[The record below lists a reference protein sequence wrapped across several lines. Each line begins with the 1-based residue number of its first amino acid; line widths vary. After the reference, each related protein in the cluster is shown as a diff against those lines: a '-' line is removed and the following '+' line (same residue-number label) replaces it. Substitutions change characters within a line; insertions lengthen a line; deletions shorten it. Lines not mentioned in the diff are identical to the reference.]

1 MKRIFTLS
9 IFLSFGFMTAFAQ
22 HEHHAPAKKETKN
35 TAAPAPKKKTSAE
48 PAKPKPSKLQPIKH
62 KPAPP
67 PAKTNRKNQP
77 SAAPKTH
84 AAPKVKATP
93 PATHQDHSQH
103 HMPVADSAGKH
114 QGHQMTPQDS
124 LNQSKASSHEG
135 HTMPMDTAKG
145 HQHHPGMHMNH
156 GAMASDTTQH
166 AGMNHSMGMGGMSHA
181 FSRNL
186 PMNRNGSGTSWHPDA
201 TPMYGY
207 MKHAGD
213 WMLMFHGQLW
223 LRYNRQDIFDKGSR
237 GDSQLDA
244 PNWFMGMA
252 QREVG
257 KRGLLRLSVMLSL
270 DELTMGDRGYP
281 LLFQS
286 GETYGGGKRLVDRQ
300 HPHDLFS
307 EISVGYTH
315 MVNENVDVYGF
326 LGYPAEPVIGP
337 PVFMHRISA
346 FNNPESPLGHHWQDA
361 THITFGV
368 ATLGF
373 RYKNFKLEGSNF
385 TGREP
390 DENRYDFDKARFDSY
405 AARLSYN
412 PTENWALQV
421 SRGWLKSPES
431 LEPEEDVTRT
441 TASALYSRA
450 LAGGGDRF
458 FTSALIWGFN
468 GGGHHQ
474 EHSAIA
480 EANLQ
485 MNKTAVYGRY
495 EYVQKTPGELD
506 LASQFDHH
514 EVFDVH
520 ALTLGTSQRVANFAN
535 TYLTLG
541 VQATVFSPD
550 KLLKP
555 LYGKTPVSGEI
566 YLRLNP
572 GLMMGGSKKSGA
584 SGMEHQH

>member
-1 MKRIFTLS
+1 MRTIFTIAIASLLS
-9 IFLSFGFMTAFAQ
+9 VYTATAQ
-22 HEHHAPAKKETKN
+22 HEHHTPPPAKKEKKQEVK
-35 TAAPAPKKKTSAE
+35 PATTPKKATQ
-48 PAKPKPSKLQPIKH
+48 PVVKPKAKPSKSGQIKN

-67 PAKTNRKNQP
+67 PAQK
-77 SAAPKTH
+77 
-84 AAPKVKATP
+84 KATP
-93 PATHQDHSQH
+93 AAKPKPKTTPSIMDHSQH
-103 HMPVADSAGKH
+103 NGMDSA
-114 QGHQMTPQDS
+114 QM
-124 LNQSKASSHEG
+124 
-135 HTMPMDTAKG
+135 
-145 HQHHPGMHMNH
+145 HQHHNMMADSMNRAKKMEHAGHDMMSQDSTKSLEHHTGMMMEE
-156 GAMASDTTQH
+156 GSKPQDTTQH
-166 AGMNHSMGMGGMSHA
+166 AGMQHGAGGMSHA

-207 MKHAGD
+207 MKHTGP
-213 WMLMFHGQLW
+213 WMLMFHGQVW
-223 LRYNRQDIFDKGSR
+223 LRYNKQDIFDKGSR

-252 QREVG
+252 QRNIG
-257 KRGLLRLSVMLSL
+257 NRGLLRFSVMMSL
-270 DELTMGDRGYP
+270 DELSMGDRGYP

-315 MVNENVDVYGF
+315 MVNEDVDVYGF
-326 LGYPAEPVIGP
+326 FGYPGEPAVGP

-368 ATLGF
+368 ATVGL
-373 RYKNFKLEGSNF
+373 RYKQFKLEGSNF

-412 PTENWALQV
+412 PSENWALQV
-421 SRGWLKSPES
+421 SNGWLKSPES
-431 LEPEEDVTRT
+431 IEPDENVTRT

-450 LAGGGDRF
+450 LPGGGDRF
-458 FTSALIWGFN
+458 FTSAFIWGYN
-468 GGGHHQ
+468 GGDHHQ
-474 EHSAIA
+474 EHSGIA

-485 MNKTAVYGRY
+485 LDRTAVYGRY
-495 EYVQKTPGELD
+495 EFVQKTPGELD
-506 LASQFDHH
+506 LTDQFDHH
-514 EVFDVH
+514 DIFNVH
-520 ALTLGTSQRVANFAN
+520 ALTVGTSQRVANFAN
-535 TYLTLG
+535 TYLTVG
-541 VQATVFSPD
+541 VQATVFAPD
-550 KLLKP
+550 EKLKP
-555 LYGKTPVSGEI
+555 LYGKTPISGEI

-572 GLMMGGSKKSGA
+572 GLMMGGGIKKA
-584 SGMEHQH
+584 SGGMQHQH

>member
-1 MKRIFTLS
+1 MKTLLTLA
-9 IFLSFGFMTAFAQ
+9 IALSFGLLSAEAQ
-22 HEHHAPAKKETKN
+22 HEHHTPPPVKKETKPAVKQ
-35 TAAPAPKKKTSAE
+35 TAPKKTVAPAPKATPSKAQPAPKKAAPKPASKKQTA
-48 PAKPKPSKLQPIKH
+48 PAATKAKPKTVT
-62 KPAPP
+62 PA
-67 PAKTNRKNQP
+67 
-77 SAAPKTH
+77 
-84 AAPKVKATP
+84 V
-93 PATHQDHSQH
+93 DHSQH
-103 HMPVADSAGKH
+103 HMPAADTAHQH
-114 QGHQMTPQDS
+114 QGHQMTSDS
-124 LNQSKASSHEG
+124 LNRTRTTGHEG
-135 HTMPMDTAKG
+135 HTMPADTAKG
-145 HQHHPGMHMNH
+145 HQHHPGMNMNH
-156 GAMASDTTQH
+156 GSMASDTTQH
-166 AGMNHSMGMGGMSHA
+166 AGMNHGMGGMSHS

-223 LRYNRQDIFDKGSR
+223 LRYNKQDIFNKGSR

-257 KRGLLRLSVMLSL
+257 RRGLLRFSVMMSL

-315 MVNENVDVYGF
+315 MLNQDMDVYGF
-326 LGYPAEPVIGP
+326 FGYPGEPPVGP

-368 ATLGF
+368 ATVGF
-373 RYKNFKLEGSNF
+373 RYKQFKLEGSNF

-412 PTENWALQV
+412 PSENWALQV

-441 TASALYSRA
+441 TASALYSRP
-450 LAGGGDRF
+450 LPGGGDRF
-458 FTSALIWGFN
+458 FTSAFIWGFN
-468 GGGHHQ
+468 GGGHHK

-485 MNKTAVYGRY
+485 MDKTAIYGRY

-506 LASQFDHH
+506 LTDQFDHH
-514 EVFDVH
+514 DVFDVH

-535 TYLTLG
+535 TYLTVG
-541 VQATVFSPD
+541 VQGTVFSPD
-550 KLLKP
+550 PLLKT

-572 GLMMGGSKKSGA
+572 GLMMGSSR
-584 SGMEHQH
+584 SRTSSQGMQHQH

>member
-1 MKRIFTLS
+1 MKTFLTLA
-9 IFLSFGFMTAFAQ
+9 IILSFGLLSAEAQ
-22 HEHHAPAKKETKN
+22 HEHHTPPPAKKETKP
-35 TAAPAPKKKTSAE
+35 AGKQAAPKKKVNLA
-48 PAKPKPSKLQPIKH
+48 AKPKTTKAQPAQQKTAP
-62 KPAPP
+62 KPAAKKTTA
-67 PAKTNRKNQP
+67 PATP
-77 SAAPKTH
+77 
-84 AAPKVKATP
+84 KATP
-93 PATHQDHSQH
+93 NAVTPAIDHSQH
-103 HMPVADSAGKH
+103 LMPAADTAQQH
-114 QGHQMTPQDS
+114 QGHQMSSDS
-124 LNQSKASSHEG
+124 LIRTKTTGHEG
-135 HTMPMDTAKG
+135 HTLPQDTAKG
-145 HQHHPGMHMNH
+145 HQHHPGMQMNH
-156 GAMASDTTQH
+156 GAMASDTMQH
-166 AGMNHSMGMGGMSHA
+166 AGMNHGMGSMSHA

-223 LRYNRQDIFDKGSR
+223 LRYNKQDIFDKGSR

-257 KRGLLRLSVMLSL
+257 RRGLLRFSVMMSL

-286 GETYGGGKRLVDRQ
+286 GETYGGGQRLVDRQ

-315 MVNENVDVYGF
+315 MLNQDMDVYGF
-326 LGYPAEPVIGP
+326 FGLPGEPPVGP

-373 RYKNFKLEGSNF
+373 RYKQFKLEGSNF

-390 DENRYDFDKARFDSY
+390 DENRYDFDKPRFDSY

-441 TASALYSRA
+441 TASALYSRP
-450 LAGGGDRF
+450 LPGGGDRF
-458 FTSALIWGFN
+458 FTSAFIWGFN

-485 MNKTAVYGRY
+485 MNKTAIYGRY

-506 LASQFDHH
+506 LTNQFDHH
-514 EVFDVH
+514 EVFGVH
-520 ALTLGTSQRVANFAN
+520 ALTLGTNYRVANFAN
-535 TYLTLG
+535 TYVTLG
-541 VQATVFSPD
+541 VQATAFAPD
-550 KLLKP
+550 QLLKP

-572 GLMMGGSKKSGA
+572 GLMMGGSRSRT
-584 SGMEHQH
+584 SSQGMLHQH

>member
-1 MKRIFTLS
+1 MKTIFTLV
-9 IFLSFGFMTAFAQ
+9 IALSLGLMTAQAQ
-22 HEHHAPAKKETKN
+22 HEHHTPPPVKKETKP
-35 TAAPAPKKKTSAE
+35 TVKQAAPKKTVAPASKAIPSKAQPTPKKAAKKQAT
-48 PAKPKPSKLQPIKH
+48 PAATKAKPIA
-62 KPAPP
+62 PAD
-67 PAKTNRKNQP
+67 
-77 SAAPKTH
+77 
-84 AAPKVKATP
+84 
-93 PATHQDHSQH
+93 DHSQH
-103 HMPVADSAGKH
+103 HSPAADTAHQH
-114 QGHQMTPQDS
+114 QGHQMSADS
-124 LNQSKASSHEG
+124 LNRAKTAGHEG
-135 HTMPMDTAKG
+135 HTMSADTAKG
-145 HQHHPGMHMNH
+145 HQHHPGMNMSH
-156 GAMASDTTQH
+156 GAMTSDTTQH
-166 AGMNHSMGMGGMSHA
+166 AGMNHSMGGMSHA

-223 LRYNRQDIFDKGSR
+223 LRYNRQDLFNKGSR
-237 GDSQLDA
+237 GDTQLDA

-257 KRGLLRLSVMLSL
+257 RRGLLRFSVMMSL

-315 MVNENVDVYGF
+315 MLNQDMDVYGF
-326 LGYPAEPVIGP
+326 FGYPGEPPVGP

-368 ATLGF
+368 ATVGF
-373 RYKNFKLEGSNF
+373 RYKQFKIEGSNF

-405 AARLSYN
+405 STRLSYN

-431 LEPEEDVTRT
+431 IEPEEDVTRT
-441 TASALYSRA
+441 TASALYSRP
-450 LAGGGDRF
+450 LPGGGDRF
-458 FTSALIWGFN
+458 FTSAFIWGFN
-468 GGGHHQ
+468 GGGHHK

-480 EANLQ
+480 EANMQ
-485 MNKTAVYGRY
+485 MDKTAIYGRY

-506 LASQFDHH
+506 LTDQFDHH
-514 EVFDVH
+514 NVFDVH
-520 ALTLGTSQRVANFAN
+520 ALTLGTSQRVASFAN
-535 TYLTLG
+535 TYLTVG
-541 VQATVFSPD
+541 AQATVFAPD

-572 GLMMGGSKKSGA
+572 GLMMGSSRA
-584 SGMEHQH
+584 RTSSQGMQHQH

>member
-1 MKRIFTLS
+1 MMLQDT
-9 IFLSFGFMTAFAQ
+9 T
-22 HEHHAPAKKETKN
+22 KK
-35 TAAPAPKKKTSAE
+35 
-48 PAKPKPSKLQPIKH
+48 
-62 KPAPP
+62 
-67 PAKTNRKNQP
+67 
-77 SAAPKTH
+77 
-84 AAPKVKATP
+84 
-93 PATHQDHSQH
+93 
-103 HMPVADSAGKH
+103 
-114 QGHQMTPQDS
+114 
-124 LNQSKASSHEG
+124 
-135 HTMPMDTAKG
+135 
-145 HQHHPGMHMNH
+145 HQHHPGMMMKE
-156 GAMASDTTQH
+156 GAKMQDTTQH
-166 AGMNHSMGMGGMSHA
+166 AGMDHGAGGMSHA

-207 MKHAGD
+207 MKHTGP

-223 LRYNRQDIFDKGSR
+223 LRYNKQDIFNKGSR

-252 QREVG
+252 QRNVG
-257 KRGLLRLSVMLSL
+257 TRGLLRFSVMMSL

-286 GETYGGGKRLVDRQ
+286 GETYGGGKKLVDRQ

-315 MVNENVDVYGF
+315 MVNEDVDVYGLF
-326 LGYPAEPVIGP
+326 GYPGEPVVGP

-368 ATLGF
+368 ATVGF
-373 RYKNFKLEGSNF
+373 RYKQFKLEGSNF

-421 SRGWLKSPES
+421 SRGWLKSPEP
-431 LEPEEDVTRT
+431 LEPDEDVVRT

-450 LAGGGDRF
+450 LPSGGDRF
-458 FTSALIWGFN
+458 FTSALVWGYN

-485 MNKTAVYGRY
+485 LDKTAVYGRY
-495 EYVQKTPGELD
+495 EFVQKTPGELD
-506 LASQFDHH
+506 LTEQFDHH
-514 EVFDVH
+514 DVFNVH
-520 ALTLGTSQRVANFAN
+520 ALTVGTSQRVANFAN

-541 VQATVFSPD
+541 VQATVFATGE
-550 KLLKP
+550 KLKP

-572 GLMMGGSKKSGA
+572 GLMMGGGSKKA
-584 SGMEHQH
+584 NSGMQHQH

>member
-1 MKRIFTLS
+1 MKTLLALA
-9 IFLSFGFMTAFAQ
+9 IALSFGLLSAEAQ
-22 HEHHAPAKKETKN
+22 HEHHTPPPVKKETKPAVKQ
-35 TAAPAPKKKTSAE
+35 TAPKKAVAPAPKAAPSKAQPAPKKAAPKPAARKQTVPAATK
-48 PAKPKPSKLQPIKH
+48 AKPKPVT
-62 KPAPP
+62 PA
-67 PAKTNRKNQP
+67 
-77 SAAPKTH
+77 
-84 AAPKVKATP
+84 V
-93 PATHQDHSQH
+93 DHSQH
-103 HMPVADSAGKH
+103 HMPAADTAHQH
-114 QGHQMTPQDS
+114 QGHQMTSDS
-124 LNQSKASSHEG
+124 LNRAKTTGHEG
-135 HTMPMDTAKG
+135 HTLPADTTKG
-145 HQHHPGMHMNH
+145 HQHHPGMNMNH
-156 GAMASDTTQH
+156 GAMATDTTQH
-166 AGMNHSMGMGGMSHA
+166 AGMNHGMSHA

-207 MKHAGD
+207 MKHAGN

-223 LRYNRQDIFDKGSR
+223 LRYNKQDIFNKGSR

-257 KRGLLRLSVMLSL
+257 SRGLLRLSVMLSL

-315 MVNENVDVYGF
+315 MLNKDMDVYGF
-326 LGYPAEPVIGP
+326 FGIPAEPVIGP

-373 RYKNFKLEGSNF
+373 RYKQFKLEGSNF

-390 DENRYDFDKARFDSY
+390 DENRYDFDRPRFDSY

-431 LEPEEDVTRT
+431 LEPGEDVTRT
-441 TASALYSRA
+441 TASALYSRP
-450 LAGGGDRF
+450 LPGGGDRF
-458 FTSALIWGFN
+458 FTSAFIWGFN

-485 MNKTAVYGRY
+485 LNRTAVYGRY

-506 LASQFDHH
+506 LTSQFDHH

-520 ALTLGTSQRVANFAN
+520 ALTLGTSQRVAHFAN

-550 KLLKP
+550 KLLRP

-572 GLMMGGSKKSGA
+572 GLMMGGSRTRTSA
-584 SGMEHQH
+584 PAMQHQH

>member
-1 MKRIFTLS
+1 M
-9 IFLSFGFMTAFAQ
+9 
-22 HEHHAPAKKETKN
+22 
-35 TAAPAPKKKTSAE
+35 SA
-48 PAKPKPSKLQPIKH
+48 
-62 KPAPP
+62 
-67 PAKTNRKNQP
+67 
-77 SAAPKTH
+77 
-84 AAPKVKATP
+84 
-93 PATHQDHSQH
+93 
-103 HMPVADSAGKH
+103 
-114 QGHQMTPQDS
+114 DS
-124 LNQSKASSHEG
+124 LNRAKTAGHEG
-135 HTMPMDTAKG
+135 HTMSADTAKG
-145 HQHHPGMHMNH
+145 HQHHPGMNMSH
-156 GAMASDTTQH
+156 GAMTSDTTQH
-166 AGMNHSMGMGGMSHA
+166 AGMNHSMGGMSHA

-223 LRYNRQDIFDKGSR
+223 LRYNRQDLFNKGSR
-237 GDSQLDA
+237 GDTQLDA

-257 KRGLLRLSVMLSL
+257 RRGLLRFSVMMSL

-315 MVNENVDVYGF
+315 MLNQDMDVYGF
-326 LGYPAEPVIGP
+326 FGYPGEPPVGP

-368 ATLGF
+368 ATVGF
-373 RYKNFKLEGSNF
+373 RYKQFKIEGSNF

-405 AARLSYN
+405 STRLSYN

-431 LEPEEDVTRT
+431 IEPEEDVTRT
-441 TASALYSRA
+441 TASALYSRP
-450 LAGGGDRF
+450 LPGGGDRF
-458 FTSALIWGFN
+458 FTSAFIWGFN
-468 GGGHHQ
+468 GGGHHK

-480 EANLQ
+480 EANMQ
-485 MNKTAVYGRY
+485 MDKTAIYGRY

-506 LASQFDHH
+506 LTDQFDHH
-514 EVFDVH
+514 NVFDVH
-520 ALTLGTSQRVANFAN
+520 ALTLGTSQRVASFAN
-535 TYLTLG
+535 TYLTVG
-541 VQATVFSPD
+541 AQATVFAPD

-572 GLMMGGSKKSGA
+572 GLMMGSSRA
-584 SGMEHQH
+584 RTSSQGMQHQH

>member
-1 MKRIFTLS
+1 MKLLFTLA
-9 IFLSFGFMTAFAQ
+9 LALTFGLLEAQAQ
-22 HEHHAPAKKETKN
+22 HEHHTTAPAKKQTKP
-35 TAAPAPKKKTSAE
+35 AVPPAPTKPASAPKKKPVPA
-48 PAKPKPSKLQPIKH
+48 PAKKKAA
-62 KPAPP
+62 AP
-67 PAKTNRKNQP
+67 
-77 SAAPKTH
+77 AAPKKSP
-84 AAPKVKATP
+84 APGTTTGDHSGHPMPA
-93 PATHQDHSQH
+93 PATTQQ
-103 HMPVADSAGKH
+103 H
-114 QGHQMTPQDS
+114 QGHPMPQ
-124 LNQSKASSHEG
+124 
-135 HTMPMDTAKG
+135 DTAKK
-145 HQHHPGMHMNH
+145 HEHHPGMVMEE
-156 GAMASDTTQH
+156 GTKTQDTTRH
-166 AGMNHSMGMGGMSHA
+166 GGMDHSMGGMSHA

-223 LRYNRQDIFDKGSR
+223 LRYNKQDIFEKGSR
-237 GDSQLDA
+237 GGSQLDA

-257 KRGLLRLSVMLSL
+257 KRGLLRFSVMMSL

-315 MVNENVDVYGF
+315 MLNQDMDLYGF
-326 LGYPAEPVIGP
+326 FGYPGEPPVGP

-368 ATLGF
+368 ATVGF
-373 RYKNFKLEGSNF
+373 RYKQFKIEGSNF

-390 DENRYDFDKARFDSY
+390 DENRYDFDKPRFDSY
-405 AARLSYN
+405 ATRLSYN
-412 PTENWALQV
+412 PNQNWALQV
-421 SRGWLKSPES
+421 SRGWITSPEP

-441 TASALYSRA
+441 TASALYSRP

-458 FTSALIWGFN
+458 FTSAFIWGFN

-485 MNKTAVYGRY
+485 MDKTAVYGRY

-506 LASQFDHH
+506 LADQFDHH
-514 EVFDVH
+514 DVFDVH
-520 ALTLGTSQRVANFAN
+520 ALTLGTSQRVAHFAN

-541 VQATVFSPD
+541 VQASVFAPD

-572 GLMMGGSKKSGA
+572 GLMMGGSNAKKPTTGNS
-584 SGMEHQH
+584 MQHQH